1 LDLHPDL
8 EGGSKLNEKKNK
20 KKQNRLIMRS
30 AILLVLIAAIGYTIY
45 NSVTA
50 KDVTIL
56 EPGDEAP
63 NFSLVDLEG
72 NPHKLSD
79 YKGQGV
85 FLNFWGTWCEPC
97 KEEMPAMDSQYGA
110 YKDKGVQVLA
120 VNIAQSD
127 FEVKSFADQY
137 GLSFPVVIDKTKDVM
152 TAYNI
157 RPLPTTVLVNPEG
170 NIERIITGEMTEQDI
185 QGYMESIKPE

>member
-1 LDLHPDL
+1 M
-8 EGGSKLNEKKNK
+8 NEKKSK
-20 KKQNRLIMRS
+20 TKQNRLIMRS

-56 EPGDEAP
+56 EPGDQAP

-72 NPHKLSD
+72 NEHKLSD

-97 KEEMPAMDSQYGA
+97 KEEMPAMDSQYAA
-110 YKDKGVQVLA
+110 YKDQGVQVLA

-170 NIERIITGEMTEQDI
+170 DIERIITGEMSEQDI